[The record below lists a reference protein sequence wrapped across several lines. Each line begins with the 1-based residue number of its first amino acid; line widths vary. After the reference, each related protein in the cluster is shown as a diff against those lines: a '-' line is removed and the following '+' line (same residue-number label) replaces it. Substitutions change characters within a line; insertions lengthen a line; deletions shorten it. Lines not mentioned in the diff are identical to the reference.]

1 MITIK
6 EKINNLEVILKQQE
20 LALETKQLLL
30 KEIKRLQE
38 LSKENKQNL
47 QCPKNSKPNSTTP

>member
-20 LALETKQLLL
+20 LSLETKQVLL
-30 KEIKRLQE
+30 KEVKRLQE
-38 LSKENKQNL
+38 LTEKNK
-47 QCPKNSKPNSTTP
+47 

>member
-20 LALETKQLLL
+20 LSLETKQILL
-30 KEIKRLQE
+30 KEVKRLQE
-38 LSKENKQNL
+38 LSKEK
-47 QCPKNSKPNSTTP
+47 